1 MPGAARLEVGRIG
14 RAHGLR
20 GEVSI
25 EVRTDVPEQRFV
37 EGRVFAT
44 EPASAGPLTLSGV
57 RDHNGVLLL
66 TFEGSQDR
74 SAAEALRG
82 VLLLVDTDLSDEP
95 DAWYESELVGLA
107 VQAPDGAPLGEVLRL
122 DSTGAQDL
130 LVVRAAGGEEVLV
143 PFVTALVPV
152 VDVPGRRVVVD
163 PPGGLFPGVGDEA
176 SDQETGA

>member
-1 MPGAARLEVGRIG
+1 MERVVARIG

-20 GEVSI
+20 GEVSV

-37 EGRVFAT
+37 EGAVFAT
-44 EPASAGPLTLSGV
+44 DPASAGPLTLEGV

-66 TFEGSQDR
+66 TFAGAEDR
-74 SAAEALRG
+74 GAADALRG
-82 VLLLVDTDLSDEP
+82 VLLLVDTEASDEP
-95 DAWYESELVGLA
+95 DAWYESELVGLP
-107 VQAPDGAPLGEVLRL
+107 VQTPDGAPLGEVLRL

-130 LVVRAAGGEEVLV
+130 LVVRATDGDEVLV

-163 PPGGLFPGVGDEA
+163 APGGLFPGLGDEA